1 MRFISRFG
9 RYGIAIRP
17 QIQEAYATG
26 IVKIIQTPLDAMFH
40 EGGLLPNERE
50 MALAHWTFNG
60 SYQELNEVTTVAP
73 DYRIGVF
80 DSIEAQMDRQWTNE
94 ERKQVEA
101 ELTSLAERFPNDL
114 MLVPETVLAPPW
126 PRYDS
131 FDGSLDKLIAK
142 ITEDGYHLAD
152 VLAYE
157 RTNQARENVID
168 ALEQMIE
175 DEAAV
180 EEVVG

>member
-9 RYGIAIRP
+9 RYGVAIRP

-101 ELTSLAERFPNDL
+101 ELTSL
-114 MLVPETVLAPPW
+114 
-126 PRYDS
+126 
-131 FDGSLDKLIAK
+131 
-142 ITEDGYHLAD
+142 
-152 VLAYE
+152 
-157 RTNQARENVID
+157 
-168 ALEQMIE
+168 
-175 DEAAV
+175 
-180 EEVVG
+180 